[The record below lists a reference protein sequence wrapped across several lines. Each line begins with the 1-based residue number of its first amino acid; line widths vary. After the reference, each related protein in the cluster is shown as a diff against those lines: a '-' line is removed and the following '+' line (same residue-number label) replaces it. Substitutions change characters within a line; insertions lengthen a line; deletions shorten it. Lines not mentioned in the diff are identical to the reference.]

1 MTEGE
6 RAMAVQMLTLPSGE
20 EAVAISPAEY
30 HDLVD
35 IRDHMLAMRDMS
47 AGTMPLINEAD
58 MDAYLAAPTP
68 LAFWR
73 EHRGLTQAQL
83 ASAVEVTQAFINQ
96 LENGHRH
103 ASVSNLS
110 RLARHLGVRIDDLV
124 MD

>member
-1 MTEGE
+1 
-6 RAMAVQMLTLPSGE
+6 MAVQMLTLPSGE

-58 MDAYLAAPTP
+58 MDAYLTAPTP

-83 ASAVEVTQAFINQ
+83 ATAVEVTQAFINQ

-103 ASVSNLS
+103 ASVSNLA
-110 RLARHLGVRIDDLV
+110 RLARYLGVRIDDLV
-124 MD
+124 E